1 MIGLVWKDILVM
13 RKSLRTYGM
22 LLLFYLAM
30 VVMEMMPLSMV
41 IAIVEVIIM
50 ILPISAFSYDEMA
63 RWDRY
68 AMAMPLSKRELV
80 GARYLFA
87 LLMTLIA
94 GAFGFASCAF
104 MAVTGNGTVSEG
116 LATVLVALAGGLVIT
131 DILLPLCYKL
141 GPERARPYMYLVIF
155 VPTLA
160 LFAVAKTGILDSVDF
175 GWLNQL
181 SEGAVLGLFAL
192 LPLLALAG
200 LGLSWMVSCRIME
213 RKEF

>member
-1 MIGLVWKDILVM
+1 MIGLVWKDVLVM
-13 RKSLRTYGM
+13 RKSLRIYGF
-22 LLLFYLAM
+22 LLLFYLTM
-30 VVMEMMPLSMV
+30 VVMEMIPLSMV

-63 RWDRY
+63 KWDRY
-68 AMAMPLSKRELV
+68 AMAMPLSKREVV

-87 LLMTLIA
+87 LMMTLLA
-94 GAFGFASCAF
+94 AAFGFVSCAL
-104 MAVTGNGTVSEG
+104 MTIMGNGAVTEG
-116 LATVLVALAGGLVIT
+116 LATVLVALAAGLVIA

-155 VPTLA
+155 IPTLA
-160 LFAVAKTGILDSVDF
+160 LFAGAKMGILDRVDF
-175 GWLNQL
+175 SWLDRL